1 MHLEDTHRPTFIG
14 RALTVE
20 EELIAMCREIERLYR
35 QNSDLQDENETLRQ
49 HLHTQSQQE
58 KR

>member
-1 MHLEDTHRPTFIG
+1 MQSETHI
-14 RALTVE
+14 LTIE

-35 QNSDLQDENETLRQ
+35 QNSDLQEENETLRQ
-49 HLHTQSQQE
+49 SAKRSLEE